1 MDIVDRLIE
10 IRKKLGYS
18 QAKFASQL
26 GLSRN
31 FINQVENRNKN
42 VSERTVSDICRE
54 FDINETW
61 LKTGEGNMFIE
72 LTKEE
77 EIATFIGEVLRDEDD
92 SFKKRLISGLAA
104 LDETGWEVLENF
116 LNSIQKKKTKVNLFE
131 RKIKAIKKNIR
142 LNSARIR

>member
-116 LNSIQKKKTKVNLFE
+116 LNSIQ
-131 RKIKAIKKNIR
+131 RKEN
-142 LNSARIR
+142 